1 MSALE
6 KSKGQFKF
14 ITHRPKDKLDP
25 GFRIVGMKLRWIAAT
40 QTEDRM
46 GRIWR
51 VLRKE
56 DLPPE
61 VLKQMKDGNRD
72 MFGQDN
78 TIRSRELTLAYATEE
93 AVAEERRLVDQASR
107 AQMAQVTSKT
117 APGGNKHMKVEEAE
131 LTQVSGSE
139 FFNN

>member
-6 KSKGQFKF
+6 KSKGQMKF
-14 ITHRPKDKLDP
+14 LTHRPKDKLDP

-56 DLPPE
+56 EMPPE
-61 VLKQMKDGNRD
+61 ILKQMRDGNRD

-78 TIRSRELTLAYATEE
+78 TIRSRELILAYATEE
-93 AVAEERRLVDQASR
+93 AVAEERRMNEALAKS
-107 AQMAQVTSKT
+107 QMAQVTSKS
-117 APGGNKHMKVEEAE
+117 APGGNKHVKVQEAE
-131 LTQVSGSE
+131 LSQVSSSE
-139 FFNN
+139 FFNQ